1 MYFKAQGARI
11 DKITWGDKQIAKDG
25 FTLGRVANRIAQGK
39 FTLNDQQYSVAVNN
53 NGNSLHGGSRQ
64 WNGPFANA
72 NWTKVDQTPPNAAFS
87 LRRSLPGGAAR
98 GLVLRER
105 SSSFSRERASSWDAS
120 VSGREQPPV
129 HTKSLS
135 PKHEATYKQD
145 RPHLILGVFSC
156 PSVLVLDPKRTIVV
170 EDFTHRKGEL

>member
-1 MYFKAQGARI
+1 MRI
-11 DKITWGDKQIAKDG
+11 GPKSTRRRRTRPFLYADRFRVGRLGGLFQESEVRPFRENG
-25 FTLGRVANRIAQGK
+25 RRHGTLVCQDESN
-39 FTLNDQQYSVAVNN
+39 
-53 NGNSLHGGSRQ
+53 
-64 WNGPFANA
+64 
-72 NWTKVDQTPPNAAFS
+72 
-87 LRRSLPGGAAR
+87 
-98 GLVLRER
+98 
-105 SSSFSRERASSWDAS
+105 
-120 VSGREQPPV
+120 PPV